1 MSVGVGPTSFHRAS
15 SITNLL
21 YTHTFYHLYTQEE
34 EEGEKNTHTHAG
46 KLFVQLRCLW
56 TLLRQ
61 IHADV
66 DDDDEGP
73 AIRGPFPAARH
84 TTRTEGS
91 RRLSGGP
98 FVTFHLLLPYFSV
111 TVDVFFF
118 FPPSSFLAR
127 FLFYFF
133 WKMAGYLVRCL
144 TPNFSFLLYSL
155 PSCPVYPFCISIT
168 LKNSRKRNLWFINK
182 PRLPTPHQQRLK
194 RREMKEGRK
203 K

>member
-1 MSVGVGPTSFHRAS
+1 MVSVGVGPTSFHRAS

-133 WKMAGYLVRCL
+133 EKWLAISFGALLLIFRFFFTLCHRVLYIHFVYL
-144 TPNFSFLLYSL
+144 
-155 PSCPVYPFCISIT
+155 
-168 LKNSRKRNLWFINK
+168 
-182 PRLPTPHQQRLK
+182 LPTPHQQRLK